1 MRQVLKEENLN
12 DENLKNKDVT
22 FMSGARI
29 NDTRSWKNTGFAFEL
44 QCKDGK
50 ALEIIK
56 EYNPDVIVVAAYG
69 KILPSYVL
77 DYPKHGCINV
87 HGSILPKYR
96 GAAPIQRAIID
107 GEKVQIRLVWFN
119 KVRYAD
125 ESLPIITLDLSMLG
139 LSGIYQQFAI
149 AQAPNLDSVLP
160 LSIANN
166 GIITLTDTIYKG
178 SAPTA
183 LNSQCSV
190 TFDLQFAP
198 SSMLDSACDEFVWKR
213 TA

>member
-1 MRQVLKEENLN
+1 MAYLFEDDKSKVNLSEALTG
-12 DENLKNKDVT
+12 DAEARAALIDALYPV
-22 FMSGARI
+22 GAVYATGSNVNPAGTLGGTWELIHKRFRRRTVS
-29 NDTRSWKNTGFAFEL
+29 NCGAWNNTNTKYLDGSPRFA
-44 QCKDGK
+44 D
-50 ALEIIK
+50 
-56 EYNPDVIVVAAYG
+56 
-69 KILPSYVL
+69 
-77 DYPKHGCINV
+77 
-87 HGSILPKYR
+87 
-96 GAAPIQRAIID
+96 AIID

>member
-1 MRQVLKEENLN
+1 MAYLFEDDKSKVNLSDALTSDASARAALIDALYPVGAVYATGSN
-12 DENLKNKDVT
+12 VNP
-22 FMSGARI
+22 SGTLGGTWELIHKRFRRRTVS
-29 NDTRSWKNTGFAFEL
+29 NCGTWNNTNTKYLDGSPRFA
-44 QCKDGK
+44 D
-50 ALEIIK
+50 AT
-56 EYNPDVIVVAAYG
+56 
-69 KILPSYVL
+69 
-77 DYPKHGCINV
+77 
-87 HGSILPKYR
+87 
-96 GAAPIQRAIID
+96 ID

-190 TFDLQFAP
+190 TFDMQFAP

>member
-1 MRQVLKEENLN
+1 MAYLFEDDKSKVNLSDALTGDASARAALIDALYPVGTVYATGSN
-12 DENLKNKDVT
+12 ANP
-22 FMSGARI
+22 SGTLGGTWEMIHKRFRRRTVS
-29 NDTRSWKNTGFAFEL
+29 NCGTWNNTNTKYLDGSPRFA
-44 QCKDGK
+44 D
-50 ALEIIK
+50 
-56 EYNPDVIVVAAYG
+56 
-69 KILPSYVL
+69 
-77 DYPKHGCINV
+77 
-87 HGSILPKYR
+87 
-96 GAAPIQRAIID
+96 AIID
-107 GEKVQIRLVWFN
+107 GEKIQIRLVWFN